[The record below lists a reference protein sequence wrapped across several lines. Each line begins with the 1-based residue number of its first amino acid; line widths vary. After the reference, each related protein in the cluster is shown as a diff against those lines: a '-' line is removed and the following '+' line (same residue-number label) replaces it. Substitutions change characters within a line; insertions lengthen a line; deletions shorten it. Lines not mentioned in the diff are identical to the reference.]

1 MNAMKK
7 SLTTLALA
15 GLLGMTACSTD
26 ATKEASAPS
35 SPPAA
40 TSEAKESATATSD
53 PKKSASAAP
62 SQSPSASSD
71 ASDASDASDEVAEFG
86 EERTYDDGISVNI
99 AYTGGKTA
107 SQYAS
112 GAEATANQVRLF
124 DVSVTNNSKEV
135 FDPAMFNVDVN
146 YGAEGTAAKRVFDS
160 GSGLDGQFQGK
171 VLPGGTQKVTM
182 AFAVPIDGP
191 LDLLVTTSPSW
202 DHDEKLYFGEAV
214 QP

>member
-7 SLTTLALA
+7 SLTMLALA

-26 ATKEASAPS
+26 ATKEAAAPS

-53 PKKSASAAP
+53 PRKSASATP

-71 ASDASDASDEVAEFG
+71 ASDEVAEFG
-86 EERTYDDGISVNI
+86 EEWTYDDGISVNI

-107 SQYAS
+107 SQYAA
-112 GAEATANQVRLF
+112 GAEATANQIRLF

>member
-7 SLTTLALA
+7 SLTMLALA

-53 PKKSASAAP
+53 PKKSASATP

-71 ASDASDASDEVAEFG
+71 ASDASDEVAEFG
-86 EERTYDDGISVNI
+86 EEWTYDDGISVNI

>member
-7 SLTTLALA
+7 SLTMLALA

-62 SQSPSASSD
+62 SQSPSASSE
-71 ASDASDASDEVAEFG
+71 ASEASDEVAEFG
-86 EERTYDDGISVNI
+86 EEWTYDDGISVNI

>member
-7 SLTTLALA
+7 SLTVLALA

-26 ATKEASAPS
+26 ATDNEASS
-35 SPPAA
+35 SPSAA
-40 TSEAKESATATSD
+40 ASEAKESPTATST
-53 PKKSASAAP
+53 PKESASATASP
-62 SQSPSASSD
+62 SPSASSD
-71 ASDASDASDEVAEFG
+71 GQDEVAAFG
-86 EERTYDDGISVNI
+86 EELTYDDGIAVNI
-99 AYTGGKTA
+99 TYTGGKTA

-124 DVSVTNNSKEV
+124 DVSVINNSKEV

-146 YGAEGTAAKRVFDS
+146 YGADGTAAKRVFDS

-171 VLPGGTQKVTM
+171 VLPGGTQTVTM

-191 LDLLVTTSPSW
+191 LDLLVTTSPTW
-202 DHDEKLYFGEAV
+202 DHAEKLYFGEAV